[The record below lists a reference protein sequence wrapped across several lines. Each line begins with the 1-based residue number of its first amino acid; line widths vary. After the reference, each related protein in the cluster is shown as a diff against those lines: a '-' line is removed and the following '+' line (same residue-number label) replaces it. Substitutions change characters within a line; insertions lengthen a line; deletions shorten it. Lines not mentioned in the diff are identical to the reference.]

1 MELHDAE
8 EAMRIRK
15 ILAGD
20 IRKESTIQEGCFLDF
35 YRYSGSYACP
45 KSNLHSH
52 TEILSMALLTPK
64 LSICC

>member
-8 EAMRIRK
+8 EAMRMRK

-35 YRYSGSYACP
+35 YRYSGSYAGP

-52 TEILSMALLTPK
+52 KEISSMASLTPK
-64 LSICC
+64 SSICC